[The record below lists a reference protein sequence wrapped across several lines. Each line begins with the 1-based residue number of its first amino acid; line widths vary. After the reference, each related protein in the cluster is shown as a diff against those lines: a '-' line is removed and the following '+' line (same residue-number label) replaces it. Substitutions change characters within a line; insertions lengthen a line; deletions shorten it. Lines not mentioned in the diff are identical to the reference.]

1 MSLVKPSPRSF
12 RTQANYLSS
21 TMLDFFVGEMNSD
34 KSTAARDKCEH
45 ARSESK
51 IEVEGQVL
59 REDAADDDDKFL
71 VGVCGLFGRHVVV
84 IENGMDS
91 AVEGSCL
98 CTVYSA
104 DGNKDRCRSMMINR
118 FNQSYQAVV
127 ASSSGRKICIFTPS
141 YLNGLVMRQ
150 QEIYNVSYH

>member
-1 MSLVKPSPRSF
+1 
-12 RTQANYLSS
+12 
-21 TMLDFFVGEMNSD
+21 MLDFFVGEMNSD

-59 REDAADDDDKFL
+59 RKDAADDDDKFL
-71 VGVCGLFGRHVVV
+71 IGVCGLFGRHVVV
-84 IENGMDS
+84 VVENGINS
-91 AVEGSCL
+91 AVKGSCL

-127 ASSSGRKICIFTPS
+127 ASSFGRKVRILTPS
-141 YLNGLVMRQ
+141 QLIRLVMRQ
-150 QEIYNVSYH
+150 QGSSLTCPP